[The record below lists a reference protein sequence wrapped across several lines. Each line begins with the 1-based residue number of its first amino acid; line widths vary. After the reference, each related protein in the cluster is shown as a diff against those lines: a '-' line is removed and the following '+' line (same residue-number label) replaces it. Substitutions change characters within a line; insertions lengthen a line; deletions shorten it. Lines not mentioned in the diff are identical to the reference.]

1 MTGNELGE
9 FLRVCRSRL
18 TPAEVGMA
26 ATGVRRVAGLR
37 REEVAVLAGVSA
49 DYYTRLEQGRET
61 KPSGQVIDAIAR
73 ALRLDA
79 DAHWH
84 IFRLAGLLPSSEPPA
99 LDEVAPEL
107 RRLMDAFPTAVA
119 YIVNRRLDILATNAL
134 ADALLAPL
142 ADPHRMIFS
151 LFHDPAARTL
161 FADWPTVARD
171 AVHALRLAAGHHDD
185 VQTIAVVRQ
194 LLTTS
199 TEFAA
204 LWRDNDVAGLGRKT
218 KVFDHPQVGRLEL
231 IYQAF
236 DVQQAPGQQLL
247 VGTAT
252 PGSVDTLERLAR
264 SAEAGDRF
272 RPHREPRRIL
282 IEPSRPPAR

>member
-9 FLRVCRSRL
+9 FLRTRRSRL
-18 TPAEVGMA
+18 TPAEVGMPA
-26 ATGVRRVAGLR
+26 GGPRRVTGLR
-37 REEVAVLAGVSA
+37 REEVAVLSGVSA

-61 KPSGQVIDAIAR
+61 NPSAQVVDAIAR
-73 ALRLDA
+73 ALRMDA

-84 IFRLAGLLPSSEPPA
+84 VFRLAGLLPRPGPASA
-99 LDEVAPEL
+99 LDEVDPEL
-107 RRLMDAFPTAVA
+107 RRLMNAFPTAVA
-119 YIVNRRLDILATNAL
+119 YIVNRRLDILAANPL
-134 ADALLAPL
+134 AEALLAPL
-142 ADPHRMIFS
+142 ADTRIMIFS

-171 AVHALRLAAGHHDD
+171 AVHALRLTTGHRDP
-185 VQTIAVVRQ
+185 QTTALINQ

-199 TEFAA
+199 TEFSA
-204 LWRDNDVAGLGRKT
+204 LWHDNSVHALGRKT
-218 KVFDHPQVGRLEL
+218 KLFDHPHCGRLEL

-252 PGSVDTLERLAR
+252 PD
-264 SAEAGDRF
+264 SAEALATLACAVTSVR
-272 RPHREPRRIL
+272 H
-282 IEPSRPPAR
+282 

>member
-18 TPAEVGMA
+18 TPAQVGMP
-26 ATGVRRVAGLR
+26 ATGPRRVAGLR
-37 REEVAVLAGVSA
+37 REEVAVLSGVSA

-61 KPSGQVIDAIAR
+61 NPSGQVVGALAQ
-73 ALRLDA
+73 ALRLDT

-84 IFRLAGLLPSSEPPA
+84 LFRLAGLLPRPEPTA
-99 LDEVAPEL
+99 VLDEVDPEL

-119 YIVNRRLDILATNAL
+119 YIVNRRLDILAANAL
-134 ADALLAPL
+134 ADALLEPL
-142 ADPHRMIFS
+142 ADTRNMIYS

-161 FADWPTVARD
+161 FADWPDVARD
-171 AVHALRLAAGHHDD
+171 AVQAMRLTAGHHRDARTVALID
-185 VQTIAVVRQ
+185 Q
-194 LLTTS
+194 LRTTS

-204 LWRDNDVAGLGRKT
+204 LWQGNDVQSLGRKT
-218 KVFDHPQVGRLEL
+218 KVFDHPRCGRVEL

-252 PGSVDTLERLAR
+252 PGSVEALATLVQRVGSIRLTR
-264 SAEAGDRF
+264 
-272 RPHREPRRIL
+272 
-282 IEPSRPPAR
+282 